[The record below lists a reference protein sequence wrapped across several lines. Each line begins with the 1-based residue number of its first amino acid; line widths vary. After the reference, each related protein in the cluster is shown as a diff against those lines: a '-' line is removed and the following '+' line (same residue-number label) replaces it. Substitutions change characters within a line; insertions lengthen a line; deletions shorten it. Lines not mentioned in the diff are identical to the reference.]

1 MTIDITNKVD
11 GHYTIAFASMQ
22 LEEIRAAVVWRYPG
36 AEWVREHCGFVSTET
51 IEKGWLL
58 RYSFS
63 CLEAEIRIQVEGNEA
78 KYSGV
83 LRHKGSRAVELARFH
98 LFEGLLDAGFS
109 FRSYQ
114 SVTGNTRV
122 YTDDDA
128 ILPYTEEFEALWQS
142 YGEYWLRLEEPV
154 HGEPNWAVSGDVGH
168 FFRGNAGFTIGFY
181 APGTAAG
188 EIAMRTQTGGK
199 SPIYGAVLLD
209 NILFEPGEER
219 ILEKAAVIE
228 AAAGLGFSRW
238 ADLCTEMAK
247 PRLSQPYLGFC
258 SWYQKFSAIDENEFQ
273 MASEEFSALTDTNI
287 PVVVQLDD
295 GYQAMPG
302 DWNQPNS
309 KFAKSFQ
316 KLPEILRERGELPG
330 LWIAP
335 TAIWSGHPLVQEHP
349 DAIQHCADGSAP
361 IRFCNWGWCDPE
373 NTQGTTYFLEP
384 GHPVTEEMIRKTVAD
399 AVAAGWKYLKID
411 FTYCIS
417 ERRLAYDRKHTVF
430 ELHRDLYRI
439 AREAAG
445 EDIVICACICGL
457 YRHAIGY
464 ADTQRI
470 GGDVTA
476 DVESF
481 RRSLADCVTR
491 ASVGGKWWTADTDV
505 FYMRDMETMNLEQE
519 WIWTGTV
526 GAVGSVFLTSDS
538 PSQWSA
544 EALRRVR
551 YFWRDG
557 GIAPPEKIVLQYGT
571 DGTISAVYVKNR
583 YGRRVLVYNWKNQS
597 AEVCVDLDEFGLE
610 GTPDEIFPDG
620 ISCRSEGALLRCVGL
635 PPESMRILEY

>member
-1 MTIDITNKVD
+1 MAN
-11 GHYTIAFASMQ
+11 GHYAIEFDTAR
-22 LEEIRAAVVWRYPG
+22 LEKLKATAVWRYPG
-36 AEWVREHCGFVSTET
+36 AEWVVEQRGFSSAEATEM
-51 IEKGWLL
+51 GWVL
-58 RYSFS
+58 RYPFS
-63 CLEAEIRIQVEGNEA
+63 CLEAEIRIESEGNEA
-78 KYSGV
+78 RYSGV
-83 LRHKGSRAVELARFH
+83 LRHKGVSTVELARFH
-98 LFEGLLDAGFS
+98 LFEGVLDAGFS

-122 YTDDDA
+122 YTDHDP

-142 YGEYWLRLEEPV
+142 YGEYWLRLEEPI
-154 HGEPNWAVSGDVGH
+154 HGQPNWAVSGDVGH
-168 FFRGNAGFTIGFY
+168 FFRGNDGFTIGFY

-188 EIAMRTQTGGK
+188 EIAMRTQTAGK

-219 ILEKAAVIE
+219 VLEKAAIIE
-228 AAAGLGFSRW
+228 AAAGPGFSRW

-247 PRLSQPYLGFC
+247 PRLARPYLGFC
-258 SWYQKFSAIDENEFQ
+258 SWYQKFAAIDETEFQ
-273 MASEEFSALTDTNI
+273 KAAEEFAPLTDTDI

-302 DWNQPNS
+302 EWNRPNS
-309 KFAKSFQ
+309 RFSETFQ
-316 KLPEILRERGELPG
+316 KLPEMLQGRGEMPG

-335 TAIWSGHPLVQEHP
+335 TTIWSGHPLVREHP
-349 DAIQHCADGSAP
+349 DAIQRCADGSVP
-361 IRFCNWGWCDPE
+361 IRFYNWGWCDPE
-373 NTQGTTYFLEP
+373 NPQGTTYFLEP
-384 GHPVTEEMIRKTVAD
+384 GHPVTDEMIRKTVAD
-399 AVAAGWKYLKID
+399 AVAAGWRYLKID

-417 ERRLAYDRKHTVF
+417 ERRVAYDRKRTVF

-445 EDIVICACICGL
+445 EDVIICACVCGL

-491 ASVGGKWWTADTDV
+491 ASVGGKWWTADADV
-505 FYMRDMETMNLEQE
+505 FYMREMNTLNLEQE

-526 GAVGSVFLTSDS
+526 GAVGSVFLTSDL
-538 PSQWSA
+538 PSQWSP

-551 YFWRDG
+551 YFWRNAG
-557 GIAPPEKIVLQYGT
+557 TAPPEEILLQYGV
-571 DGTISAVYVKNR
+571 DGVICAVYVRNR
-583 YGRRVLVYNWKNQS
+583 YGKRVLVYNWKDRP
-597 AEVCVDLDEFGLE
+597 AEVCVDLRAFGLE
-610 GTPDEIFPDG
+610 GKPDGIFPDD
-620 ISCRSEGALLRCVGL
+620 ISCRGEGTLLQCVGL